1 MIRKFSMKYS
11 NYSMFST
18 DCWQKGLDAAI
29 KRTVDLGFDAVEH
42 IENVTGENW
51 KVASVADAK
60 EMRKKLDDNGLSVSC
75 YSALA
80 KLDGDNGEKNV
91 DNLFRHIEF
100 AAIVGSPFVHHTL
113 VPGYDPK
120 EMILSREEMLEG
132 IASRAAAVAKRCNE
146 YGIVCLY
153 EPQGLYFNAVEGV
166 HAIIDEMRARGC
178 EVGVCGDTGNSIYV
192 DCMPT
197 DIFSAFKNDIK
208 HVHIKDY
215 RYGLDEVGIATSF
228 GGKII
233 ANADFGNGNVGA
245 FDSLDLVPDYDS
257 VISFEFAAPDEEVKR
272 VLKLLREKYSA

>member
-1 MIRKFSMKYS
+1 MKYS
-11 NYSMFST
+11 NYSIFSSEHYR
-18 DCWQKGLDAAI
+18 DGLDAAI
-29 KRTVDLGFDAVEH
+29 KHTVDLGFDAIEH
-42 IENVTGENW
+42 IENAMSDSCKLKNLQ
-51 KVASVADAK
+51 DAK
-60 EMRKKLDDNGLSVSC
+60 DMKKKLDENGLSVSC
-75 YSALA
+75 YSAVANLYYEYA
-80 KLDGDNGEKNV
+80 EKNV
-91 DNLFRHIEF
+91 DTLFRHIEY
-100 AAIVGSPFVHHTL
+100 AAILGSPFVHHTL
-113 VPGYDPK
+113 VPGYDKK
-120 EMILSREEMLEG
+120 EMILSREEMLNE
-132 IASRAAAVAKRCNE
+132 IADRAERVAKRCNE

-153 EPQGLYFNAVEGV
+153 EPQGLYFNAVDGV
-166 HAIIDEMRARGC
+166 QVIIDEMRARGC

>member
-1 MIRKFSMKYS
+1 MKYS
-11 NYSMFST
+11 NYSIFSSEHYR
-18 DCWQKGLDAAI
+18 DGLDAAI
-29 KRTVDLGFDAVEH
+29 KHTVDLGFDAIEH
-42 IENVTGENW
+42 IENAMSDSCKLKNLQ
-51 KVASVADAK
+51 DAK
-60 EMRKKLDDNGLSVSC
+60 DMKKKLDENGLSVSC
-75 YSALA
+75 YSAVANLYYEYA
-80 KLDGDNGEKNV
+80 EKNV
-91 DNLFRHIEF
+91 DTLFRHIEY
-100 AAIVGSPFVHHTL
+100 AAILGSPFVHHTL
-113 VPGYDPK
+113 VPGYDKK
-120 EMILSREEMLEG
+120 EMILSREEMLNE
-132 IASRAAAVAKRCNE
+132 IADRAERVAKRCNE

-153 EPQGLYFNAVEGV
+153 EPQGLYFNAVDGV
-166 HAIIDEMRARGC
+166 QAIIDEMRARGC

>member
-1 MIRKFSMKYS
+1 MKYS

-51 KVASVADAK
+51 KVTSVADAK

-166 HAIIDEMRARGC
+166 RAIIDEMRARGC
-178 EVGVCGDTGNSIYV
+178 EVGVCGDTGNSLFV
-192 DCMPT
+192 DVDPV
-197 DIFSAFKNDIK
+197 DIFRAFSNDIL
-208 HVHIKDY
+208 HVHVKDY
-215 RYGLDEVGIATSF
+215 YYGRTEDASNYSYD
-228 GGKII
+228 GKKILPSPLGEGDCHI
-233 ANADFGNGNVGA
+233 KECL
-245 FDSLDLVPDYDS
+245 SLIPDYTGD
-257 VISFEFAAPDEEVKR
+257 ISFEFAASDEEVKR
-272 VLKLLREKYSA
+272 VMSLLKEKYSA